1 MKEDT
6 LMIREVIRPQYTNY
20 TINIPTSYID
30 REVEF
35 IMFPLDEQ
43 EIIQNKKIKNKK
55 SLRGIFNQY
64 ADTSKI
70 ALEDSAWQNHIV
82 DKFNQDD

>member
-1 MKEDT
+1 
-6 LMIREVIRPQYTNY
+6 MIREVIRPQYTNI

-43 EIIQNKKIKNKK
+43 ESIQKNKPKNKK
-55 SLRGIFNQY
+55 SLRGVFSKY
-64 ADTSKI
+64 ADSSKI
-70 ALEDSAWQNHIV
+70 DLEDSAWQNHIM
-82 DKFNQDD
+82 DKYKQND

>member
-1 MKEDT
+1 
-6 LMIREVIRPQYTNY
+6 MIREVIRPQYTNF

-43 EIIQNKKIKNKK
+43 EITQSIKKKKRK

-64 ADTSKI
+64 ADSSKLS
-70 ALEDSAWQNHIV
+70 LEDNAWQN
-82 DKFNQDD
+82 NNP